1 VQNGNYNTKLGMEE
15 VEEEEEEANVNNTK
29 SLLVGAEREL

>member
-15 VEEEEEEANVNNTK
+15 VEEEEDNVNNTN
-29 SLLVGAEREL
+29 SLHVVAEREL

>member
-15 VEEEEEEANVNNTK
+15 EEEEDNVNNTK
-29 SLLVGAEREL
+29 SLHVGAEREL